1 MMLHVYTPEQAF
13 QAAIAAAG
21 LTQPDTIIA
30 DGKIHRF
37 ATNDKPGWY
46 IYHGGNIPMGQ
57 FGYWREGCAETWCSI
72 ERTARSE
79 EERKEFARLLKSM
92 QNVGQK
98 AKRAEDAAA
107 AGERQL
113 DAETP
118 VSTGPTESA
127 QPDPTTTVAN
137 DAVTP
142 ANNPTHTH
150 LAGEPEQEIGALVV
164 KLEAARKT
172 EADHLTAMPTN
183 DLTVSDTVPALGKA
197 ILLTPDK
204 AAAQRYLTLL
214 DELADEFT
222 FQTFDDNKER
232 KVKDGDLARI
242 FNGTLDQHYNQLVE
256 LNQRGAGVFVT
267 VNQTDLKGRKLGNM
281 IRPRC
286 VFQEADRPN
295 TPPPSLDPHIEVE
308 SSPGKFHRYWSIN
321 KATAPTFDA
330 WVEVMEC
337 MVMDFGSDPNARDCS
352 RVLRVPGFYH
362 QKNPSRPH
370 MVRMTSCTQTSPY
383 TWDEIT
389 AVIKPLARKE
399 VDRSAVLA
407 QQGRGIQ
414 APLQLRSA
422 LFAINP
428 DCEYLDWVRIG
439 MALHNVTGGSGE
451 GFALWDEWSATGS
464 SYRDGETEY
473 KWASFGNYKNT
484 PVMLGTV
491 FFLARAAGWEWEEAR
506 IELIEVARAELQR
519 VLSALVTNPKAHLT
533 PITTEALSIIKAYD
547 PNEYEAARTDIKIA
561 NKAVRVGELDKL
573 VDRHDEGVM
582 QNSFAA
588 QLTALAAKHC
598 EMWHDKDGNPYASL
612 DRKTSADASH
622 RENWRIDSTG
632 FREWLGWLAYTEL
645 KATPASDVIKTC
657 LNALAGIAKFDG
669 KEYAPALRVAKD
681 ESGYWIDRCDEGWSA
696 ILITATGWGIMS
708 SPTIRFIRT
717 KAMRPLPVPVVGGDL
732 KPLWRLSNVP
742 AEDQP
747 LVLAWI
753 LECYRCDTPYPLL
766 ELIGEAGT
774 AKSTTQKTLRTFIDP
789 NKVMLRGKPK
799 NVEDA
804 YVAAG
809 TNHLISYENLSGL
822 TADLSDALC
831 TISTG
836 GGQAGRQY
844 YTNTEEY
851 TIETHNPVIVNGI
864 GAIVTRADL
873 LDRAIALCL
882 TTIRARMT
890 EKEHDSALTEA
901 APGIFG
907 GLLDLFGK
915 ALAILPTVNI
925 PPEQR
930 PRMADFAQLGE
941 AIVLATGG
949 KAGEFLTLYTQ
960 HRRDAIRRTVDS
972 SPVAVACMEFVA
984 KGLSHSGTVKQLLE
998 ALNRFSVATERG
1010 DYWPKSPRGLGDS
1023 LRRVAPALRQVGI
1036 QVSVDAKAKNDGVHC
1051 VLCKA
1056 VTSVTPSSSPGP
1068 ETSSQCSP
1076 SSPTAEIHAGREE
1089 IRL

>member
-1 MMLHVYTPEQAF
+1 MSAANNNATGQAGEVLKQTTFDKANSIAPEHSTEGFDTDTHKADSATVPQCIATLEPDLS
-13 QAAIAAAG
+13 QAAA
-21 LTQPDTIIA
+21 
-30 DGKIHRF
+30 
-37 ATNDKPGWY
+37 Y
-46 IYHGGNIPMGQ
+46 
-57 FGYWREGCAETWCSI
+57 
-72 ERTARSE
+72 
-79 EERKEFARLLKSM
+79 
-92 QNVGQK
+92 
-98 AKRAEDAAA
+98 
-107 AGERQL
+107 
-113 DAETP
+113 
-118 VSTGPTESA
+118 
-127 QPDPTTTVAN
+127 
-137 DAVTP
+137 
-142 ANNPTHTH
+142 
-150 LAGEPEQEIGALVV
+150 
-164 KLEAARKT
+164 
-172 EADHLTAMPTN
+172 LTAM
-183 DLTVSDTVPALGKA
+183 
-197 ILLTPDK
+197 
-204 AAAQRYLTLL
+204 
-214 DELADEFT
+214 DEEAEVYC
-222 FQTFDDNKER
+222 FQTFDDQ
-232 KVKDGDLARI
+232 KDRRDSSLTRI
-242 FNGTLDQHYNQLVE
+242 LNGTLEEHSAELTG
-256 LNQRGAGVFVT
+256 LNQRGAGIFVT
-267 VNQTDLKGRKLGNM
+267 VNVTDGKGRKLEN
-281 IRPRC
+281 IVRARA
-286 VFQEADRPN
+286 VFQEADHPN
-295 TPPPSLDPHIEVE
+295 TPPPSLDPHVEVE
-308 SSPGKFHRYWSIN
+308 SSPGKFHRYWLIN

-330 WVEVMEC
+330 WAEVMER
-337 MVMDFGSDPNARDCS
+337 MVTDFGSDPNARDYA
-352 RVLRVPGFYH
+352 RILRVPGFYH
-362 QKNPSRPH
+362 QKNPRNPH
-370 MVRMTSCTQTSPY
+370 MVRMTSCTQTPPY

-414 APLQLRSA
+414 TPLQLRSA

-428 DCEYLDWVRIG
+428 DCEYLDWIRIG

-473 KWASFGNYKNT
+473 KWASFGDYKNT

-491 FFLARAAGWEWEEAR
+491 FFLARAAEWDWEEAR

-519 VLSALVTNPKAHLT
+519 VLSALVTDPKAYLT
-533 PITTEALSIIKAYD
+533 PIATEALSIIRAYD
-547 PNEYEAARTDIKIA
+547 PIEYEAVRTDIKIA

-573 VDRHDEGVM
+573 VDRHDEGDT

-588 QLTALAAKHC
+588 RLTALAAKYC
-598 EMWHDKDGNPYASL
+598 EMWHDKDGTPYASL

-622 RENWRIDSTG
+622 REHWRIDSIG
-632 FREWLGWLAYTEL
+632 FREYLGWLAYTEL
-645 KATPASDVIKTC
+645 KSTPASDVLKTC

-681 ESGYWIDRCDEGWSA
+681 ASGYWIDLCDEGWRA
-696 ILITATGWGIMS
+696 ILITATGWRIMP

-742 AEDQP
+742 AEDQL

-766 ELIGEAGT
+766 ELIGEAGS
-774 AKSTTQKTLRTFIDP
+774 AKSTTQKTVRTFIDP
-789 NKVMLRGKPK
+789 NKVMLRVKPK

-809 TNHLISYENLSGL
+809 NNHLISYENLSGL

-864 GAIVTRADL
+864 GAVVTRADL

-882 TTIRARMT
+882 ATIRARMT

-915 ALAILPTVNI
+915 TLAILPTVNI

-941 AIVLATGG
+941 AMVLATGG
-949 KAGEFLTLYTQ
+949 KAGDFLALYTQ
-960 HRRDAIRRTVDS
+960 HRCDAIRRTVDS
-972 SPVAVACMEFVA
+972 NPVAVACMEFVA
-984 KGLSHSGTVKQLLE
+984 KGRSHSGTVKQLLE
-998 ALNRFSVATERG
+998 ELNRLSVATERG
-1010 DYWPKSPRGLGDS
+1010 DYWPKYPRGLGDS

-1036 QVSVDAKAKNDGVHC
+1036 QISVESKPRRDGVHC
-1051 VLCKA
+1051 ELRLA
-1056 VTSVTPSSSPGP
+1056 DPSVTPPSLPGP

-1076 SSPTAEIHAGREE
+1076 SSPTAEIQAGREE